1 MSTGPQRVAGTA
13 LVGWATP
20 LRFHSLQDD
29 FTILGSKPQSLSPR
43 RALLGAKTP
52 MPWRIPNLLTLPVPR
67 AEIPPV
73 CACFKC
79 SIAIRPAALPYP
91 FFEIRVGMIRSPA
104 AGG

>member
-43 RALLGAKTP
+43 RALLGAKTLCHGESLIS
-52 MPWRIPNLLTLPVPR
+52 WLFLCLGQKYRQCGVVSNVRSQSGLPHSR
-67 AEIPPV
+67 TRGLKYGSA
-73 CACFKC
+73 
-79 SIAIRPAALPYP
+79 
-91 FFEIRVGMIRSPA
+91 
-104 AGG
+104 